1 MKWYK
6 DTEIEEEWVYDKKR
20 DKMVL
25 RKRTVKRQGETKL
38 ESSVCSIITSKKIKK
53 DKTDE

>member
-6 DTEIEEEWVYDKKR
+6 DTEIEEEWAFDKKK

-25 RKRTVKRQGETKL
+25 RKRTIKKHGETEL
-38 ESSVCSIITSKKIKK
+38 IESSMKIKK
-53 DKTDE
+53 GKTNDRNKD